1 MQCDKTIFDVILKIS
16 LYKKLLNRKPV
27 TLAFHVYKKS
37 NTYGI
42 TFVPFSIPLSTDIR
56 NYISQLRNKTY
67 LFGKGKMS
75 SYVGKMLFDAGVKKK
90 TNDPEYKPGLNT
102 GSINLL
108 RKSYV
113 STAFAAESL
122 CAIDR
127 ETLAFAMKH
136 SPMTSPSYLREHG
149 LKVAQEQKN
158 ELEKIA
164 DDN

>member
-75 SYVGKMLFDAGVKKK
+75 SYVGKMLFDIL
-90 TNDPEYKPGLNT
+90 TTFE
-102 GSINLL
+102 SI
-108 RKSYV
+108 
-113 STAFAAESL
+113 
-122 CAIDR
+122 
-127 ETLAFAMKH
+127 
-136 SPMTSPSYLREHG
+136 
-149 LKVAQEQKN
+149 
-158 ELEKIA
+158 
-164 DDN
+164 

>member
-27 TLAFHVYKKS
+27 TLAFHVYKTS

-75 SYVGKMLFDAGVKKK
+75 SCVGKMLFDIL
-90 TNDPEYKPGLNT
+90 TTFE
-102 GSINLL
+102 SI
-108 RKSYV
+108 
-113 STAFAAESL
+113 
-122 CAIDR
+122 
-127 ETLAFAMKH
+127 
-136 SPMTSPSYLREHG
+136 
-149 LKVAQEQKN
+149 
-158 ELEKIA
+158 
-164 DDN
+164 